1 VGLHTKRLIDF
12 KKQFYKSGESL
23 LNLLMKKKKK
33 KKNLEINNSNYI
45 LYLNELKNLYEQYDI
60 EM

>member
-1 VGLHTKRLIDF
+1 MQ
-12 KKQFYKSGESL
+12 KKE
-23 LNLLMKKKKK
+23 K